1 MNRKISLSVIAVL
14 TGLIIYSSC
23 TKVDTT
29 DLGNELIPAV
39 DNVKTFETILDV
51 QTDNFLFPDTTR
63 ITGSS
68 LHALGII
75 SDDPEFG
82 HTEAKIYS
90 AFGPS
95 TYGTHPFVVKD
106 SVVIDSIV
114 LSLAYGGL
122 YGDSNSVENLEVYQI
137 DPNPNNFK
145 DSVYR
150 ISEND
155 FAVLP
160 SVLGNKNVD
169 LKTLNDSLWY
179 RDRKDTVRTINE
191 LRIRLDTS
199 FGRQFVN
206 YDTATQYKND
216 SIFKTYFKGLAIK
229 ASNAGA
235 NNALAYFSLNSTTN
249 TKLTFYTR
257 VTNNGVIDTTTTVF
271 AYNNG
276 TQANLIRRVPNHGYA
291 NYLNN
296 GAPNDDKVYIQS
308 SPGSYATVKIPG
320 LDTFKNVNRVIH
332 RAELIIEQIPSAQDN
347 IYTAPSLMFIDA
359 VNAAGDSSFTIR
371 NDFIY
376 TGQGNGYDVANLGGD
391 LKNKKYVFNLSRY
404 LQSVVTKQLPYY
416 TLRIYAPFF
425 ADPYLQL
432 PDGTSMALPNNDLLF
447 VNSPI
452 SNGRLVAGGGSS
464 PTQKMKV
471 RIIYSKI

>member
-1 MNRKISLSVIAVL
+1 VNRKISASVIAAL
-14 TGLIIYSSC
+14 TGFIIYSSC

-39 DNVKTFETILDV
+39 DNVHTFETVLDV
-51 QTDNFLFPDTTR
+51 VTDNFLFPDTTR

-75 SDDPEFG
+75 ADDPEFG
-82 HTEAKIYS
+82 RTEAKIYS
-90 AFGPS
+90 AFKPG
-95 TYGTHPFVVKD
+95 TFGTHPFVVKD

-114 LSLAYGGL
+114 LSLAFGGL
-122 YGDSNSVENLEVYQI
+122 YGDSNSIERFEVYQI
-137 DPNPNNFK
+137 DPSPSNFK

-150 ISEND
+150 IGEND
-155 FAVLP
+155 FTVLP
-160 SVLGNKNVD
+160 GVLGSRDVD
-169 LKTLNDSLWY
+169 FKTLNDSLWY
-179 RDRKDTVRTINE
+179 RDRKDTVKTVNE

-206 YDTATQYKND
+206 YDTAVQYKTD
-216 SIFKTYFKGLAIK
+216 SAFRTYFKGLAVK
-229 ASNAGA
+229 TSNASALRNG
-235 NNALAYFSLNSTTN
+235 LAYFNLTSTTN

-276 TQANLIRRVPNHGYA
+276 NQANLIRRVPAHGYQT
-291 NYLNN
+291 YLTP
-296 GAPNDDKVYIQS
+296 GSPNDDKVYIQS
-308 SPGSYATVKIPG
+308 SPGSYATVKVPG
-320 LDTFKNVNRVIH
+320 LDTFKNVNRIIH
-332 RAELIIEQIPSAQDN
+332 RAELVIEQLPSALDN

-359 VNAAGDSSFTIR
+359 LNAAGDSSFTIR

-376 TGQGNGYDVANLGGD
+376 SGQGNGYDVANLGGN
-391 LKNKKYVFNLSRY
+391 LNNKKYVFNLTRY
-404 LQSVVTKQLPYY
+404 LQSVVTKHLPYY
-416 TLRIYAPFF
+416 TLRVYAPFF
-425 ADPYLQL
+425 ADPFYQL
-432 PDGTSMALPNNDLLF
+432 PDGTNKELPTYLF

-464 PTQKMKV
+464 TTQKMKV